1 MVSCPAMRRLFA
13 LLVLLFAAVHP
24 VVHQH
29 PSVSPGVA
37 ALHGSQAQDC
47 PCTHAVA
54 VNDAPP
60 QLTAL
65 FLPAHDQDALPAT
78 PFVASVHAGDLPA
91 RAPPAAA

>member
-1 MVSCPAMRRLFA
+1 MRRLFA

-29 PSVSPGVA
+29 PSALPGVV
-37 ALHGSQAQDC
+37 ALHDVAATQDC

-65 FLPAHDQDALPAT
+65 HLPAADHQALPAT
-78 PFVASVHAGDLPA
+78 PFAPGAHAGDLPA
-91 RAPPAAA
+91 RAPPATA

>member
-1 MVSCPAMRRLFA
+1 MRRLFA

-29 PSVSPGVA
+29 PSSLPAVVA
-37 ALHGSQAQDC
+37 LSDGSAAQDC

-65 FLPAHDQDALPAT
+65 LLPAADPFALPAT
-78 PFVASVHAGDLPA
+78 PFAASAHAGDLPA
-91 RAPPAAA
+91 RAPPVVA

>member
-1 MVSCPAMRRLFA
+1 MRRLFA

-29 PSVSPGVA
+29 PSALPGVV
-37 ALHGSQAQDC
+37 ALDAGSATQDC

-65 FLPAHDQDALPAT
+65 LLPTADHHALPAT
-78 PFVASVHAGDLPA
+78 PFVASAYAGDLPA
-91 RAPPAAA
+91 RAPPSVA